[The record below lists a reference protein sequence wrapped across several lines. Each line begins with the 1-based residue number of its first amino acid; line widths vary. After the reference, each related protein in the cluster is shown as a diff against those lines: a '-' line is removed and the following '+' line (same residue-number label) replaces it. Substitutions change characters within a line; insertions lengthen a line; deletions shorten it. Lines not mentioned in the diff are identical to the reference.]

1 MMTTTRKTI
10 RPSIAFEVIWEPHV
24 LPTTSALIW
33 FTGVPVVFES
43 ASSTFVCRSGLVID
57 SVWTVADLACGGR
70 LSVKIWTSAFGT
82 PAA

>member
-1 MMTTTRKTI
+1 MPTTRSPT
-10 RPSIAFEVIWEPHV
+10 RDGSVLMVPSAGEWM
-24 LPTTSALIW
+24 
-33 FTGVPVVFES
+33 VVFES